1 MNACEV
7 CGDTPVCKTG
17 LCPACTADLWT
28 GQLEL
33 KLRKPYVMPMPN
45 TSSDFMKLYNYHK
58 SLNIQPYTHIST
70 GNRNCSQFLGITVAE
85 HVLSNVFKNV
95 VRAPMGNRG
104 FDFWC
109 NNGFKIDV
117 KSSCIRRKKIKHS
130 SDAWS
135 FKIKRNEIADYF
147 LCIAF
152 DNREDLSPLHLWLIP
167 GKDINTKLALSISAS
182 TLSKLD
188 AYKLDINKTIT
199 CCDAMK
205 S

>member
-1 MNACEV
+1 MNTCEV

-17 LCPACTADLWT
+17 LCPACTVDLWT
-28 GQLEL
+28 GRTEL
-33 KLRKPYVMPMPN
+33 HKRSPYIPHLSPDKKRLIYFKKPEN
-45 TSSDFMKLYNYHK
+45 R
-58 SLNIQPYTHIST
+58 IQSHLTKCV
-70 GNRNCSQFLGITVAE
+70 NRYCPSFLGINVAE

-95 VRAPMGNRG
+95 VRTPMGNKG

-109 NNGFKIDV
+109 DNGFKIDV
-117 KSSCIRRKKIKHS
+117 KSSCQLKNRHP
-130 SDAWS
+130 AWA
-135 FKIKRNEIADYF
+135 FNIHHNKIADYF

-152 DNREDLSPLHLWLIP
+152 DNREDLNPLHLWLVP
-167 GKDINTKLALSISAS
+167 GNKANHRSKLSVSAN

-188 AYKLDINKTIT
+188 KYKLDINKTIT